1 MNHIEI
7 HKDDFLALLD
17 DEVTA
22 VGTDQVETMRT
33 LLDSMMENEPELVT
47 FYCGEDADAAVT
59 EQLEAYLHE
68 SYPDVEVEIHD
79 GGQPLYYYIISAE

>member
-1 MNHIEI
+1 
-7 HKDDFLALLD
+7 
-17 DEVTA
+17 
-22 VGTDQVETMRT
+22 
-33 LLDSMMENEPELVT
+33 MENEPELVT